1 MPHSLSLFRYSE
13 VDEIIAALDALLAAR
28 AHAPAEHQAAR
39 QQPDSA
45 INNLRLPIAVAIR
58 MF

>member
-1 MPHSLSLFRYSE
+1 MPHSISLIRSCDF
-13 VDEIIAALDALLAAR
+13 DKTTAALDALLAAR